1 MHFHEISRKTYLRSL
16 GFKVLGT
23 HSGSETGEASNLR
36 DMGFILQGSSR
47 KSMTPCTLHDRANV
61 EVNSVGETNR
71 PTGDSS
77 DINNLVIEG
86 TGEAILGATL
96 LATICNCGR
105 YIKVHR

>member
-1 MHFHEISRKTYLRSL
+1 MHFHDISRRIDLRSL
-16 GFKVLGT
+16 GFQVLGT
-23 HSGSETGEASNLR
+23 HSGSETAEASNLR

-77 DINNLVIEG
+77 DVKSFVIEG
-86 TGEAILGATL
+86 TGEAILGATPP
-96 LATICNCGR
+96 ATICNCGR